1 MDHAQFWQLTD
12 ATRGL
17 PDRADRLADTLK
29 LLPPDEIIEFRL
41 RYDDL
46 INTANR
52 VDLWGAAHLINGGCT
67 DDAFYY
73 FREGLIELGRSVF
86 EISVQDPDSLV
97 NVAKKG
103 EPLEGMENLSNAP
116 IVAWTAATS
125 RPEEDFYEEVDKVDT
140 RSDRGD
146 VEEGEWWNFA
156 DKAEARHRLPR
167 LSEKFLPNEE

>member
-1 MDHAQFWQLTD
+1 MDQAQFWQLTD
-12 ATRGL
+12 ATHGL
-17 PDRADRLADTLK
+17 PDRADRLADALK
-29 LLPPDEIIEFRL
+29 LLPADEIIEFRL

-67 DDAFYY
+67 EEGFVY

-86 EISVQDPDSLV
+86 EAAIQDPESLV
-97 NVAKKG
+97 DVTKPG
-103 EPLEGMENLSNAP
+103 EPLEGTEGLSSSP
-116 IVAWTAATS
+116 IIAWTAATGRS
-125 RPEEDFYEEVDKVDT
+125 EEDFYEEVDKADT

-146 VEEGEWWNFA
+146 VEEGERWNFA